1 MVGNVPAL
9 LPVVQVN
16 LGHSPH
22 PLQIEMLL
30 GLPSKSAQKLSLP
43 HLLSGPSTGP
53 PPSLCFYSGFL
64 VLPSTQLVSWH
75 LRHNIWPWW
84 LLLEKNGSKV
94 LTWPRCLHFIHQFKR
109 ASLVAQQ

>member
-30 GLPSKSAQKLSLP
+30 GLPSKSAQKLSLS

-53 PPSLCFYSGFL
+53 PPSL
-64 VLPSTQLVSWH
+64 
-75 LRHNIWPWW
+75 
-84 LLLEKNGSKV
+84 LLFRVPGPPLNPAGP
-94 LTWPRCLHFIHQFKR
+94 LGT
-109 ASLVAQQ
+109 